1 MRVDDRAKPERRGLA
16 ARGLELRV
24 GHRLLAALAD
34 ALRGEQFNKVG
45 AFRLPLAY
53 QLAQLVG
60 RTTALGQRV
69 ERREDPRARDDAP
82 RDRVAQV
89 LVGERARALN
99 RRKTGLE
106 RDRSEEHTS
115 ELQSRQY
122 LVC

>member
-34 ALRGEQFNKVG
+34 ALRGEQFNEVG

-60 RTTALGQRV
+60 RTAALGQGV
-69 ERREDPRARDDAP
+69 AGREEPRARDDAP
-82 RDRVAQV
+82 RDRGAQV

-106 RDRSEEHTS
+106 RDDRVVHVVERR
-115 ELQSRQY
+115 LIG
-122 LVC
+122 